1 MGKRNLSSLAG
12 VEARSRV
19 CQASSS
25 VPALTGSLSVR
36 KDRVIGYSN
45 RKNDAARIYDREKCE
60 EKKLY
65 KGEN

>member
-1 MGKRNLSSLAG
+1 
-12 VEARSRV
+12 
-19 CQASSS
+19 
-25 VPALTGSLSVR
+25 
-36 KDRVIGYSN
+36 VIGYSN